1 MKSLLAVAFLLIST
15 QTFAYD
21 QTFESCSLTAW
32 SIFENLQQYQ
42 LHVPLEKLKATKCKD
57 GVPKYATECSNIDTA
72 YSMAKSEGIDTAY
85 IAAHVHYIKCS
96 GEVQSRVGRG
106 PLPQLESAY
115 RECARSS
122 GARANILAAIK
133 QGTPIEVTRDKM
145 GAPYYDL
152 IDTLYRKAR
161 DTNLTSVLDDSAR
174 AAMACIEAVEA
185 TERSSSEQSPD
196 KTKKVLAD
204 RLDAAASGQPLV
216 KEGGS
221 AKTAMSAEHSWEL
234 RGLRLGDDVQTAL
247 SRARAIGPGSE
258 FIPRKDPDLP
268 GTIASLWK
276 LGDDLCG
283 WAAATPCE
291 RYKLMFSI
299 EPSNSRLFR
308 IDLIQSFGSKG
319 VSSKEV
325 ISNLRTAL
333 GKESRYTTTSS
344 SFGDKT
350 VLLTWSEKPLPPN
363 MQITAMTVPVD
374 FTQGGKV
381 AVAELHYR
389 LGSDRLQGITFYL
402 MDLDLMLENLQ
413 RAKDIGLLPGTP
425 KPNTHF

>member
-1 MKSLLAVAFLLIST
+1 MDIRYAMRGWLRPPLVALSIALLVATAHAASEQPPDNIQDIANAALRLRQAAILRTLDDCKAKGGSAKTCNELLELTHQRELKVIARLQAASANSRVN
-15 QTFAYD
+15 QDELSKELAACFNFAYV
-21 QTFESCSLTAW
+21 ES
-32 SIFENLQQYQ
+32 I
-42 LHVPLEKLKATKCKD
+42 
-57 GVPKYATECSNIDTA
+57 EC
-72 YSMAKSEGIDTAY
+72 
-85 IAAHVHYIKCS
+85 
-96 GEVQSRVGRG
+96 QS
-106 PLPQLESAY
+106 Q
-115 RECARSS
+115 
-122 GARANILAAIK
+122 
-133 QGTPIEVTRDKM
+133 
-145 GAPYYDL
+145 
-152 IDTLYRKAR
+152 
-161 DTNLTSVLDDSAR
+161 
-174 AAMACIEAVEA
+174 
-185 TERSSSEQSPD
+185 
-196 KTKKVLAD
+196 LAD

-216 KEGGS
+216 KGGGS

-247 SRARAIGPGSE
+247 SPARAIGPGSE

-291 RYKLMFSI
+291 RYKLMFPI

-333 GKESRYTTTSS
+333 GKESRYTTTSY

-363 MQITAMTVPVD
+363 MQITAMTLPVD